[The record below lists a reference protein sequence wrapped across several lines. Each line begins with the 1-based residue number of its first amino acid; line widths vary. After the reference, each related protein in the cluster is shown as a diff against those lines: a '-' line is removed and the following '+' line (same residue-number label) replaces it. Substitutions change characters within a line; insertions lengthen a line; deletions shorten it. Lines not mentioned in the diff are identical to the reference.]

1 MGAAVSAERRYAEP
15 TAQQAEEAA
24 ALLFLAET
32 QKALRTRE
40 HIWDLKLELAVS
52 YGYHNQH
59 IYRVHAV
66 NGAGEAITG
75 EQGDYVHPGH
85 GTPETAAWSLGI
97 AARSAA
103 KRKQAN
109 EEALK
114 NGPVALA
121 GDAARPQR

>member
-1 MGAAVSAERRYAEP
+1 VSAERRYAEP

-24 ALLFLAET
+24 ALVFLAET
-32 QKALRTRE
+32 QKALRNQE

-52 YGYHNQH
+52 YGFHNQH

-85 GTPETAAWSLGI
+85 GTPQTAAWSLGI

-103 KRKQAN
+103 KRKRAN

-114 NGPVALA
+114 DGPVKLA
-121 GDAARPQR
+121 GEPFQPPR